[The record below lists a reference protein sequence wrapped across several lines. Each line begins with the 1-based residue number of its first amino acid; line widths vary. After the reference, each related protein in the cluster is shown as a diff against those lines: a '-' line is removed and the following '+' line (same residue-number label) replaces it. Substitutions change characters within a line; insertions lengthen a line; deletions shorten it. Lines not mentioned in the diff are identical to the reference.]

1 MWQIVVGII
10 AICITI
16 YGIAE
21 EFFSYLKEKAKY
33 ENKDERGEK
42 YE

>member
-1 MWQIVVGII
+1 MWQIVVGIV

-33 ENKDERGEK
+33 ERGEK
-42 YE
+42 DE

>member
-16 YGIAE
+16 YGITE
-21 EFFSYLKEKAKY
+21 EICSYLKEKTKQ
-33 ENKDERGEK
+33 ENK
-42 YE
+42 